1 MNCFWVVSLS
11 IPLDFPDDVDDFS
24 TNLVEDLEQQT
35 GISKSDADD
44 AFGHRGLSWIFRS
57 DEEAEEFRTIIYSYL
72 EAKNIQLD
80 PEAQD
85 FSEILSSVDKY
96 SEMKDCCQ
104 PSSRKESAPAQRGN
118 ILRVGRDDRIFR
130 GVHAR

>member
-1 MNCFWVVSLS
+1 MNDYWAVSLS
-11 IPLDFPDDVDDFS
+11 IPLDFSDDVEDFS
-24 TNLVEDLEQQT
+24 SKLVQDLEQQT
-35 GISKSDADD
+35 GIRNSDADS
-44 AFGHRGLSWIFRS
+44 ALGYRGLSWIFRS
-57 DEEAEEFRTIIYSYL
+57 DEEAEEFRTTIYSYL
-72 EAKNIQLD
+72 KAKNIQLD